1 MNPRIGYNVNEKEE
15 ERKGKVMAGSAEK
28 KRRAANALYNRNM
41 LACMLV
47 VNIIFLYAR
56 IYRWWDTVTG
66 YTWAGYLLSVAA
78 AQVSFSIIRKSRN
91 VSLHVDMGTSKY
103 LDLIGVTFLARVG
116 VALHTDRWWYAY
128 LLVVVYIVY
137 KLINLVLAWV
147 RAGDTKQQVA
157 EDDKASLSRKERRAR
172 EKQEKKLR
180 KRN

>member
-1 MNPRIGYNVNEKEE
+1 MVGYGHWIHLGRIPVIGGSGSGEFLHHPEVAERVAPCRHGNV
-15 ERKGKVMAGSAEK
+15 KVP
-28 KRRAANALYNRNM
+28 
-41 LACMLV
+41 
-47 VNIIFLYAR
+47 
-56 IYRWWDTVTG
+56 
-66 YTWAGYLLSVAA
+66 
-78 AQVSFSIIRKSRN
+78 
-91 VSLHVDMGTSKY
+91 
-103 LDLIGVTFLARVG
+103 DLIGVTFLARVG

-180 KRN
+180 KRNK